1 MTDDPYTT
9 LVINKVIMKFKYYCE
24 MYNIG
29 HISMWHNIT
38 IGYTKNQLQSYTLFK
53 ASCESKQA

>member
-9 LVINKVIMKFKYYCE
+9 LAINKVIMKFKYYCE

-38 IGYTKNQLQSYTLFK
+38 IYQKPTSIINSI
-53 ASCESKQA
+53 